1 MPISRRLGNCPK
13 LSASLADP
21 ILDLFFPLALCRRDR
36 RRAGRRLRL
45 FEVFLPS
52 PPSAAAAAALRP
64 DEVFSSG
71 GLVCGRRGRV
81 RYVGNQAVGRSSSS
95 AEVSSN
101 LRLHIGPPS
110 HRRIE

>member
-13 LSASLADP
+13 LSASLTDP
-21 ILDLFFPLALCRRDR
+21 ILDLFFRLHFA
-36 RRAGRRLRL
+36 AATVGGRGRLRL

-71 GLVCGRRGRV
+71 GLVCGGARPICGKS
-81 RYVGNQAVGRSSSS
+81 GGRS
-95 AEVSSN
+95 VKPF
-101 LRLHIGPPS
+101 R
-110 HRRIE
+110 